1 MSDIKRHDWM
11 VRIDDV
17 FGSIADSPSAAFS
30 IAWGGVNT
38 TSSLY
43 DNEYRLIK
51 DSRVVFSGRTS
62 NRIDS
67 AKVEDDGSF
76 IIDTTT
82 ATNNSILLAF
92 DVDGTQ
98 FFKKGAHSSI
108 GYFRLTPDLAHVLW
122 LIRGGLH
129 VYIRITGKHRIL
141 RTPPTF
147 RATGINYISA
157 EELVLIEHDT
167 REWYRFSLSG
177 QFLDVEKWNRE
188 AKNTKAQ
195 QGVAPYVAQGAP
207 SGER

>member
-1 MSDIKRHDWM
+1 M
-11 VRIDDV
+11 VRIGDF
-17 FGSIADSPSAAFS
+17 FGSIADSPSTAFS

-38 TSSLY
+38 TSSLQ
-43 DNEYRLIK
+43 DKDYRLIK
-51 DSRVVFSGRTS
+51 EGRVILAGRTP

-67 AKVEDDGSF
+67 AKVEDSGSF

-122 LIRGGLH
+122 LIRGDLH
-129 VYIRITGKHRIL
+129 VYTRITGKHRIL

-147 RATGINYISA
+147 RATGVNYISS
-157 EELVLIEHDT
+157 EELVLIEHDA

-177 QFLDVEKWNRE
+177 QFLDVEKWNRDQE
-188 AKNTKAQ
+188 AENMKAQ
-195 QGVAPYVAQGAP
+195 QGVAPYSAQSAL